1 MRHVG
6 AAAIVLLCITGAAAL
21 AREAAEPPLGSAEFI
36 ARFPIKE
43 ARQAVAVDGGAFYAI
58 DNQVIAKFDKETGA
72 AIARWQGDKARPVLH
87 LDSGVVIDGKLYAA
101 HSNYPTWPM
110 TSSVEVFDAAT
121 LQPVESHS
129 FGIDRGSLTWLD
141 RDAAGI
147 WWGAFAN
154 YNRVF
159 DKSPVAYGN
168 KYNTQIVRFDAD
180 WRVAEAFVLPDRLV
194 AKFGDMS
201 NSGGSW
207 GPDGKL
213 YISGHDNAEVYVMEP
228 PAMGSVMKWVGTVP
242 VKIAG
247 QGIAFDHSDPG
258 VLFGIIRKPEGS
270 EVTVSRITPPSAS
283 Q

>member
-1 MRHVG
+1 M
-6 AAAIVLLCITGAAAL
+6 
-21 AREAAEPPLGSAEFI
+21 
-36 ARFPIKE
+36 
-43 ARQAVAVDGGAFYAI
+43 
-58 DNQVIAKFDKETGA
+58 
-72 AIARWQGDKARPVLH
+72 
-87 LDSGVVIDGKLYAA
+87 
-101 HSNYPTWPM
+101 
-110 TSSVEVFDAAT
+110 
-121 LQPVESHS
+121 
-129 FGIDRGSLTWLD
+129 
-141 RDAAGI
+141 
-147 WWGAFAN
+147 
-154 YNRVF
+154 
-159 DKSPVAYGN
+159 
-168 KYNTQIVRFDAD
+168 RFDAD

-228 PAMGSVMKWVGTVP
+228 PAIGSVMKWVGTVP
-242 VKIAG
+242 VEIAG